1 MDRGVFDAL
10 KVAFE
15 VSLTSKRLKP
25 GFIVFFLAQFKIF
38 AMNLLHIFRSAVFF
52 VLMSAAQAQ
61 PAPPALPGIVSWA
74 CKAFYMPARSIWQ
87 RTVDLEFDANGVR
100 TVKIDGV
107 AVYTFNIQGKT
118 ILTAVDGER
127 IQFDAEAQTW
137 TSDLRGLVS
146 SQGRC
151 ER

>member
-1 MDRGVFDAL
+1 MKLMHILRAVALVF
-10 KVAFE
+10 
-15 VSLTSKRLKP
+15 P
-25 GFIVFFLAQFKIF
+25 
-38 AMNLLHIFRSAVFF
+38 
-52 VLMSAAQAQ
+52 MSAAQAQ
-61 PAPPALPGIVSWA
+61 PAPPAVPGVVSWT
-74 CKAFYMPARSIWQ
+74 CKAFYLPARSLWQ
-87 RTVDLEFDANGVR
+87 RTVDLEFDADGVR
-100 TVKIDGV
+100 AVKIDGV

-127 IQFDAEAQTW
+127 IQFDTEAQTW